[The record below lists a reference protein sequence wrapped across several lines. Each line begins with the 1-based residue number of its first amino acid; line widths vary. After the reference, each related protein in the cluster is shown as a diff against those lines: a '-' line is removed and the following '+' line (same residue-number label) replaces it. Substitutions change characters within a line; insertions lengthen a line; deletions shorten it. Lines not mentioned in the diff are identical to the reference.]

1 VALGFVRVSQDVG
14 AGGLNVFAVWAGP
27 ANRSPSNM
35 VCGGLDVHGGSVVT
49 EIIKTFSI
57 QFSRRFYQ

>member
-1 VALGFVRVSQDVG
+1 VALGFMRVSQDVG
-14 AGGLNVFAVWAGP
+14 AGVLDVFAVWAGP

-49 EIIKTFSI
+49 EII
-57 QFSRRFYQ
+57 